1 MTVDAYYLYLS
12 TFKPFG
18 MQNSAIRIMLQS
30 QEIFHVLTEEQWQLL
45 VSNTTL
51 INYGKN
57 KKIYDIDEAAD
68 HVYFVEKGSV
78 KTGSLSNYQKV
89 IVKEIAYAGD
99 FFGENI
105 FSQGTIRK
113 DFAETSSESKVFRIK
128 AEIFKELV
136 LQNAVFTRSL
146 MAITLGKLEAMEERL
161 QNFVFLKAKERIMH
175 FLFKAASKNG
185 IKIGLEERLINQ
197 GISHRDIAF
206 LTDTSRQT
214 VARVLNELKRDNLI
228 HYGGGKSCKILIR
241 DMVALERLSLAG

>member
-1 MTVDAYYLYLS
+1 
-12 TFKPFG
+12 
-18 MQNSAIRIMLQS
+18 MLQS
-30 QEIFHVLTEEQWQLL
+30 YEIFHVLTEDQWTLL
-45 VSNTTL
+45 VQHTVL
-51 INYGKN
+51 VNYGKN

-78 KTGSLSNYQKV
+78 KTGSLSGDMKV

-105 FSQGTIRK
+105 FSQGTVRK
-113 DFAETSSESKVFRIK
+113 DFAETSSESKVFSIK
-128 AEIFKELV
+128 ADVFKELV
-136 LQNAVFTRSL
+136 MQNGAFTRSL

-161 QNFVFLKAKERIMH
+161 QNFVFLKAKERIIH